1 MKISILNGPNLNR
14 LGTRNPEIYGT
25 QSLADI
31 EALCAR
37 RCQHHG
43 LEMDFFQSNHEGAL
57 IDKIHNLQNFDGLI
71 LNPAAYSHTSIAL
84 YDALEPVSI
93 PIIEVHLSNIHARET
108 FRHHSYISRVAT
120 GVIVG
125 LGAHGYRL
133 AIDALADLLSTS

>member
-1 MKISILNGPNLNR
+1 MKISILNGPNLNK

-31 EALCAR
+31 EALCAK

-57 IDKIHNLQNFDGLI
+57 IDKIHSLQNCDGLI
-71 LNPAAYSHTSIAL
+71 INPAAYSHTSIAL
-84 YDALEPVSI
+84 HDALEPIHI

-108 FRHHSYISRVAT
+108 FRHHSYVSRAAT

-125 LGAHGYRL
+125 LGVHGYTL
-133 AIDALADLLSTS
+133 AIDALADLVSIS